1 MFPMSFAQ
9 WHINERLKKGNK
21 RMATQTLLDSTR
33 DALSRIQQFDATT
46 LSREADLGKQLNFAE
61 AVPPSLTIIELFR
74 RIPLTA
80 LDDFS
85 DAQLNVISQQA
96 QADYNVFKQILD
108 FNATT
113 GNAAATRANV
123 INTLKTRRDQ
133 LFEQLW
139 QYVAYGVARITDTSL
154 LETQA
159 RATIQSIKD
168 ESEKLTT
175 QLLTAKNDADSA
187 LAEIRAVA
195 AEQGVSQQAIH
206 FKQEAEQQET
216 LATKW
221 LKYTYWFA
229 AAVGSFAVLSLFL
242 HKIEWIR
249 PESTAEM
256 FQLISSKVLIFAVLG
271 YLLLMASRNYATHKH
286 NAVVNRHRQNALLTY
301 RSLVEASGG
310 TGTEDIVLAHA
321 ASCIFSPQETG
332 FSNGKG
338 ESTAGSKSVLELLTK
353 SVSKE

>member
-1 MFPMSFAQ
+1 
-9 WHINERLKKGNK
+9 
-21 RMATQTLLDSTR
+21 MATQTLLESTR
-33 DALSRIQQFDATT
+33 DALDRVQQFDAST
-46 LSREADLGKQLNFAE
+46 LSREADLGKQMNFSE
-61 AVPPSLTIIELFR
+61 AVIPSQALIDIYR

-85 DAQLNVISQQA
+85 DGQLNAISQQA
-96 QADYNVFKQILD
+96 QADFNVFKQILE
-108 FNATT
+108 FNATAA
-113 GNAAATRANV
+113 NAANSRTSI

-133 LFEQLW
+133 LFDQVW

-168 ESEKLTT
+168 QSEKLTA
-175 QLLTAKNDADSA
+175 QLHTAKNDADSA
-187 LAEIRAVA
+187 LAEIRSVA

-206 FKQEAEQQET
+206 FKQEAEEQEI
-216 LATKW
+216 LAATW

-229 AAVGSFAVLSLFL
+229 TAVGCFAVLSMFL
-242 HKIEWIR
+242 HKLEWIR
-249 PESTAEM
+249 PETPAEM

-286 NAVVNRHRQNALLTY
+286 NVIVNRHRQNALLTY
-301 RSLVEASGG
+301 RSLVEASGEA
-310 TGTEDIVLAHA
+310 GTENIVLAHA

-332 FSNGKG
+332 FSNSKG
-338 ESTAGSKSVLELLTK
+338 ESAGSKSVLELLTK
-353 SVSKE
+353 TASKE